1 MAYSKVHGIKI
12 TLKKALDYIMD
23 PKKTEGKLLVSGVN
37 CTPDTAY
44 QEFRLEHT
52 IAVNQGRDNYSK
64 VNDDLAKHIVQ
75 SFQQGEVTAGQAH
88 QIGLELAEQLFQGKY
103 QYIVTT
109 HVDKGNIHNH
119 IMVNV
124 TNLKNHKKIR
134 ESELNW
140 LSLWQE
146 SNKICQKYD
155 LSWSDPEEYLKA
167 KQQGKAFYKWQGIS
181 SGMSYKAQL
190 QQAIDEAILSAKNY
204 EELLE
209 LLKRKGYVYS
219 KRGNTVSFKREEQKK
234 ATRLSSLGKDYRED
248 RIAARIEAL
257 VNPVEQENLQIYLPE
272 KVKQN
277 GYYSS
282 QYEIKK
288 LAATIAILQQYDI
301 RSIDVLQMKIEE
313 TDVQLDTMKD
323 SFEQI
328 DTKLQ
333 QFETLVTTL
342 ELYQNLKPVITGY
355 EKALLKKNYYA
366 KHEKDI
372 ELFPIIEAKLKAA
385 GINPAEVDVDTIS
398 ERKEQLKQ
406 HRKELIHHHKTTKN
420 QLYELKRTMDH
431 VQDILNKDRGTVRWQ
446 DKSQEPEL

>member
-301 RSIDVLQMKIEE
+301 RSIDVLQMKI
-313 TDVQLDTMKD
+313 
-323 SFEQI
+323 
-328 DTKLQ
+328 
-333 QFETLVTTL
+333 
-342 ELYQNLKPVITGY
+342 
-355 EKALLKKNYYA
+355 
-366 KHEKDI
+366 
-372 ELFPIIEAKLKAA
+372 
-385 GINPAEVDVDTIS
+385 
-398 ERKEQLKQ
+398 
-406 HRKELIHHHKTTKN
+406 
-420 QLYELKRTMDH
+420 
-431 VQDILNKDRGTVRWQ
+431 
-446 DKSQEPEL
+446 